1 MEATLFGGRLSPFVE
16 KVARAMQLKGLTFK
30 LVEPRSPTDFKKW
43 NPQTQK
49 MPVLELDGE
58 RYFDSTFIVRKIEEI
73 APQPSLFATDS
84 GDAARQRL
92 LEDWSDESLYW
103 YLMGCRWAPENAGET
118 VAQLAVTLPPVFRP
132 IGRILF
138 PRLIGGQARA
148 QGLARLPLSTLIR
161 EIGQHFDELQVLL
174 GERPFFFS
182 DTVGV
187 ADLAIYGQLNTMR
200 SGPTPQC
207 EELISQRR
215 WLVDHFKRVDE
226 ATRPQ
231 TKGATARG
239 LKAA

>member
-1 MEATLFGGRLSPFVE
+1 
-16 KVARAMQLKGLTFK
+16 MQLKGLTFK

-43 NPQTQK
+43 NSRTQK
-49 MPVLELDGE
+49 MPVLELGSE
-58 RYFDSTFIVRKIEEI
+58 RHIDSTFILRKLEEL
-73 APQPSLFATDS
+73 APQPSVFAADP

-103 YLMGCRWAPENAGET
+103 YGMGCRWAPENEAET
-118 VAQLAVTLPPVFRP
+118 VAQLAVTLPPILRP
-132 IGRILF
+132 IGRILI

-161 EIGQHFDELQVLL
+161 ELGQHFDELEVLL
-174 GERPFFFS
+174 GERRFFFS
-182 DTVGV
+182 DTVGA

-207 EELISQRR
+207 EELISERR
-215 WLVDHFKRVDE
+215 WLLDHFKRVDE

-231 TKGATARG
+231 TRGETARG